1 MSLRLVRLYRE
12 HSSCFMICFGLTIRI
27 EAKLVLIIIIIIL
40 QYVNY
45 SVQDLSLTPVNIQYN
60 RYFSSFLLPAVGD
73 I

>member
-1 MSLRLVRLYRE
+1 
-12 HSSCFMICFGLTIRI
+12 MICFGLTIRI

-40 QYVNY
+40 RYVNY
-45 SVQDLSLTPVNIQYN
+45 SVHDLSLTPVDIQYN

>member
-12 HSSCFMICFGLTIRI
+12 HNSCFMICFGLTIRI
-27 EAKLVLIIIIIIL
+27 EAKLVLIIIIIML
-40 QYVNY
+40 RYVNY
-45 SVQDLSLTPVNIQYN
+45 SVHDLSLTPVDIQYN

>member
-12 HSSCFMICFGLTIRI
+12 HNSCFMVCFGLTIRI

-40 QYVNY
+40 RYVNY
-45 SVQDLSLTPVNIQYN
+45 SVQDLSLTPVDIQYN

>member
-12 HSSCFMICFGLTIRI
+12 HNSCFMICFGLTIRI

-40 QYVNY
+40 RYVNY
-45 SVQDLSLTPVNIQYN
+45 SVHDLSLTPVDIQYN

>member
-12 HSSCFMICFGLTIRI
+12 HNSCFMIYFGLTIRI
-27 EAKLVLIIIIIIL
+27 EAKLVLIIIIITL

-45 SVQDLSLTPVNIQYN
+45 SVHDLSLTPVDIQYN

>member
-12 HSSCFMICFGLTIRI
+12 HNSCFMICFGLTIRI
-27 EAKLVLIIIIIIL
+27 EAKLVLIIIIITL

-45 SVQDLSLTPVNIQYN
+45 SVHDLSLTPVDIQYN